1 MQPSSLIPTVPFT
14 IAGKVLALRVT
25 PEADYRLGAAGL
37 PESVPAKNPV
47 FGVCNLL
54 WAYDTTATFESP
66 KAIAKLMNNED
77 VGPAIE
83 AIRAAIKAATP
94 PEEEEKKSPS
104 PAGPE
109 PASH

>member
-1 MQPSSLIPTVPFT
+1 MSSTSLIPTVPLT

-54 WAYDTTATFESP
+54 WAYDTNAIFDSP
-66 KAIAKLMNNED
+66 KSIANVMNNED

-83 AIRAAIKAATP
+83 AIRKAITAATP

-109 PASH
+109 PASN